1 MYWWWCK
8 LLFSVVSIFSAVVS
22 RANANTVVT
31 GAVFCDQCKDG
42 QISLYDY
49 PICGVL
55 IGMACVDN
63 KGQITTSREET
74 TSWFGKYAIIFD
86 GTTDLSNCYV

>member
-1 MYWWWCK
+1 MAWQIEW
-8 LLFSVVSIFSAVVS
+8 
-22 RANANTVVT
+22 ANANTVVT